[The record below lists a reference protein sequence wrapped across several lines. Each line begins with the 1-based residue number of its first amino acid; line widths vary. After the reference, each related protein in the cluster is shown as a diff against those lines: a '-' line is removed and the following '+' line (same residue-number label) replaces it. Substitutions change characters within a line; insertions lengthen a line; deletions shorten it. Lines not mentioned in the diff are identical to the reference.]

1 MNAFVK
7 NGPNVVLVLH
17 GWFDSI
23 EESLSPYVLKPRC
36 LTQDIVY
43 SVFKSS

>member
-17 GWFDSI
+17 CWFDSI
-23 EESLSPYVLKPRC
+23 EESLSPFMC
-36 LTQDIVY
+36 
-43 SVFKSS
+43 

>member
-1 MNAFVK
+1 MNAFGK

-23 EESLSPYVLKPRC
+23 EESLSPFMC
-36 LTQDIVY
+36 
-43 SVFKSS
+43 